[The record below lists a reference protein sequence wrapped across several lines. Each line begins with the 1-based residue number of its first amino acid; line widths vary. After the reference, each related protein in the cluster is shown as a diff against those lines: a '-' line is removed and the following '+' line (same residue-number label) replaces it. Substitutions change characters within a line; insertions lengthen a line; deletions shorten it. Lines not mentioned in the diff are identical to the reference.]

1 VVRLPTFLTG
11 VPHPLQ
17 LYRKGWVAFCRCLFF
32 CLSFRS
38 AAEESAVLP
47 LLPLLPFAVACS
59 FVCHS
64 AAQRRNLPFAFAP
77 ALTDAV
83 ACSFVCH
90 SAAQRKESAVCP
102 CFRSCRCRCLFFC
115 LSFRSAAEGIC
126 CLPLLPL
133 LPLPLPVLL
142 FVIPQRSGRNLLFA
156 FAVAVACLFS
166 ISSQKTRHL
175 DRSNGQSHRLLRS
188 GEIRFCLRPR
198 F

>member
-1 VVRLPTFLTG
+1 VG
-11 VPHPLQ
+11 
-17 LYRKGWVAFCRCLFF
+17 C
-32 CLSFRS
+32 
-38 AAEESAVLP
+38 
-47 LLPLLPFAVACS
+47 LLPLPVLLFVIPQRSGGICCLLFAFAFAFAPALAVAVACS

-64 AAQRRNLPFAFAP
+64 AAQRRNLLFAFAS

-90 SAAQRKESAVCP
+90 SAAQR
-102 CFRSCRCRCLFFC
+102 
-115 LSFRSAAEGIC
+115 
-126 CLPLLPL
+126 
-133 LPLPLPVLL
+133 
-142 FVIPQRSGRNLLFA
+142 RNLLFA

-175 DRSNGQSHRLLRS
+175 DRSNGRSHRLLRS